1 MAITAAALG
10 SLLTTQADYNYYIQQ
25 QIFWTNKYD
34 ANSAKLEEQVKYET
48 KWESAF
54 DKAMDGEKECKVR
67 GQVFVQK
74 DAGTVSEAQ
83 ARRYADAAASQYNEE
98 LSLELADLDIEY
110 DTMKTMYDTLVQEL
124 QGQKDSQKTL
134 VGTCAQDTGLLNQ

>member
-25 QIFWTNKYD
+25 QMYWSNKYE
-34 ANSAKLEEQVKYET
+34 ANMAKLEEQVKYET
-48 KWESAF
+48 KWESAMDDATNV
-54 DKAMDGEKECKVR
+54 DKTCKIGNKTWKEKDV
-67 GQVFVQK
+67 VLS
-74 DAGTVSEAQ
+74 DSE
-83 ARRYADAAASQYNEE
+83 ARRYADAKVTKYDAE

-124 QGQKDSQKTL
+124 SAQKDAEKTL

>member
-25 QIFWTNKYD
+25 QMYWSNKYE
-34 ANSAKLEEQVKYET
+34 ANMAKLEEQVKYET
-48 KWESAF
+48 KWESAMDDATNV
-54 DKAMDGEKECKVR
+54 DKTCKIGNKTWKEKDV
-67 GQVFVQK
+67 VLS
-74 DAGTVSEAQ
+74 DSES
-83 ARRYADAAASQYNEE
+83 RRYADAKVTKYDAE

-124 QGQKDSQKTL
+124 SAQKDAEKTL